1 MSGQNHAHRA
11 WYGHRV
17 NTVIVDLPQWVNQLR
32 EIEIVKRVQ
41 EDPRSV
47 GDTVL
52 GVPPSV
58 AIDQVIEWGQADFD
72 LPWNGL
78 SKEDRVLLYA
88 YFNQKGHLEE
98 LFAAFRMLF
107 KDGCPNAP
115 IVVDLGCGPFTGG
128 LAFASALGCR
138 FDYIGVD
145 RSKAMRDLGE
155 RLAATAEQRFDEMPQ
170 VTRQW
175 STRVDSIT
183 WKPAP
188 GWRPVIVIV
197 SYLLASPTLDAEAL
211 VADLCTLLKKLGN
224 GGVTVLYT
232 NATHLD
238 ANRQYP
244 AFQRALVGAGF
255 KLHED
260 DIGKI
265 KITRRGGEKDRD
277 LQYALFH
284 RQEQTRFP
292 LGES

>member
-1 MSGQNHAHRA
+1 M
-11 WYGHRV
+11 
-17 NTVIVDLPQWVNQLR
+17 IIDLPQWLKRLR
-32 EIEIVKRVQ
+32 EIEVVKRVQ

-52 GVPPSV
+52 GIPPSV
-58 AIDQVIEWGQADFD
+58 AIDQVIESGQADFD

-107 KDGCPNAP
+107 KDGCPNSP

-128 LAFASALGCR
+128 LALAAALGR
-138 FDYIGVD
+138 KSQFDYIGVD
-145 RSKAMRDLGE
+145 RSKTMCDLGE
-155 RLAATAEQRFDEMPQ
+155 RLAVAAEERFDEMPL

-188 GWRPVIVIV
+188 GWRQVIVIA
-197 SYLLASPTLDAEAL
+197 SYLLASPTLNAETL
-211 VADLCTLLKKLGN
+211 VANLCALLKKLGN
-224 GGVTVLYT
+224 GGVTILYT
-232 NATHLD
+232 NATRLD

-255 KLHED
+255 KLHKD

-265 KITRRGGEKDRD
+265 KITRRGDEKDRD

-284 RQEQTRFP
+284 RQEQSRLP
-292 LGES
+292 L

>member
-1 MSGQNHAHRA
+1 M
-11 WYGHRV
+11 
-17 NTVIVDLPQWVNQLR
+17 IVELPQWLKQLR
-32 EIEIVKRVQ
+32 EVEIVKLVQ
-41 EDPRSV
+41 KDPRSV
-47 GDTVL
+47 GRTVL
-52 GVPPSV
+52 GVAPDV
-58 AIDQVIEWGQADFD
+58 AKDQVVGWGQADFD
-72 LPWNGL
+72 SPWNDL
-78 SKEDRVLLYA
+78 SPEDRVLLYA

-107 KDGCPNAP
+107 KDGCSNAP

-128 LAFASALGCR
+128 LALAATLDRESQ

-145 RSKAMRDLGE
+145 RSKTMCDLGE
-155 RLAATAEQRFDEMPQ
+155 RLAVAAEERFDEMPQ
-170 VTRQW
+170 VTRLW
-175 STRVDSIT
+175 STRVGSIT

-197 SYLLASPTLDAEAL
+197 SYLLASPTLNVEAL

-232 NATHLD
+232 NATRLD

-255 KLHED
+255 KLHKD

-265 KITRRGGEKDRD
+265 KITRRGDEKDRD

-284 RQEQTRFP
+284 RQEQTRLP
-292 LGES
+292 L